1 MMSTSSGYS
10 SPKLCDRTSLL
21 TPSSCHKMMVWWGG
35 ERAYIRNLILP
46 LSASGY
52 EREDTDGLL
61 DKITQ

>member
-35 ERAYIRNLILP
+35 ERAYIRNLILLCQHP
-46 LSASGY
+46 GTSVRTRMGCW
-52 EREDTDGLL
+52 
-61 DKITQ
+61 KK